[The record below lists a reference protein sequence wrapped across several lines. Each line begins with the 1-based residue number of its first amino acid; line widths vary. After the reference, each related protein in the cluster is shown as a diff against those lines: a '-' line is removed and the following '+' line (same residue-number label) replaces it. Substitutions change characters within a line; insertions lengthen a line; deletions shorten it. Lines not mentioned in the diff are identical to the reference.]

1 MRREQAKPA
10 AGATHAQRS
19 LVAEVASHR
28 EALLQACWA
37 HQCWSGQ
44 SLKTCS

>member
-1 MRREQAKPA
+1 MRRNQAQAPPN
-10 AGATHAQRS
+10 TTQAQRS